1 MRQLLSRLVSGSHEA
16 TAQAAPSVEALE
28 RFLAEAASAA
38 SASAATAAAIYVSA
52 CASGLGPVPL
62 HATRAVPR
70 LMNAAHESAE
80 DRSAPHA
87 REAAVLCLN
96 GAAESGGEAREETRR
111 GVAHSSPP
119 LPLPPLAGMSERLG
133 FAFEPLALPQ
143 LPQIVALVGDRD
155 RKVGEAAVRTLE
167 TVVSCLD
174 PLAALYHGMRTVSWH
189 VKEVCLRTVGRL
201 AARAPGPLGACMPEC
216 VPAVIECLNDSNAKV
231 IPTMLSCV
239 DNPETQSLKAMIVRA
254 LREPSFTLEAVD
266 EILSQTFV
274 NAMDGTSLAFLM
286 PILLRGLRS
295 ETYELVKKAATCAG
309 NMCALIVN
317 GAELAPFL
325 PELNPAL
332 EMALEHSSPAVRAEA
347 ATARDK
353 LLEGVGELQAS
364 ARKGRDV
371 VSELLR
377 TRLADALG
385 AATTPP
391 EVAAHMGSL
400 GTSLLERLFAG
411 KLSTSL
417 LAEAPQR
424 LAAELVP
431 LAVAVGAT
439 SLAEKLPPVCEAAVE
454 AFVEQL
460 PLRAQQVLTSSDG
473 KDYLVDVQNCIL
485 AFAGRVLLKKAD
497 IRFQR
502 GHRYGLIGQNGVGK
516 TTLLNRLSAGD
527 IRGFPPGLN
536 VHYIRHEVVCE
547 DGVDGVLAEVGFT
560 DELRAS
566 EVNNLSGGWKMKLSV
581 AISILHAPELLLLDE
596 PTNHLD
602 RKAVEW
608 LKSHLLSLT
617 GVTMAIVSHDY
628 AFIDEVCTDITHYDN
643 GGHAGKPC
651 RFVYYPMTF
660 RQFQQLRPE
669 IAAGLP
675 ASGKATG
682 AADDGTGYVDPRT
695 GRLIPWGDG
704 AEPSD
709 EGGSESGT
717 GSALS
722 TLSNVEQLVASGSIL
737 PIRFPDPG
745 KPEGIRTYRKPV
757 MTMKDIHFTYEGS
770 ERAIITSASVTVTLG
785 SRVVMLGANG
795 AGKTT
800 LLKLLIGDL
809 EPTEGVGEV
818 WKHHNLRLAYI
829 AQHSLHHLEEYLQ
842 QTPIAYI
849 QERFRQGL
857 DVELSKLKT
866 LALTDDEKAIRD
878 QTGAVKDVVGR
889 QKRGKQVWYEVVKPG
904 RKGEATQWYPLEEIE
919 TQFKPYV
926 LKMVKNYDLKVQAL
940 ESGLAVRPITSAEIL
955 EHLDDFGLGS
965 DLAHG
970 KIKQLSGGQR
980 QRLVICAAFWSKP
993 HLIALDEPTN
1003 YLDNDTLAALTQAL
1017 KGFKGAVVTV
1027 SHNEDFVKEI
1037 SNERWVVAGG
1047 SVTVEQLRDAKAR

>member
-1 MRQLLSRLVSGSHEA
+1 
-16 TAQAAPSVEALE
+16 
-28 RFLAEAASAA
+28 
-38 SASAATAAAIYVSA
+38 
-52 CASGLGPVPL
+52 
-62 HATRAVPR
+62 
-70 LMNAAHESAE
+70 
-80 DRSAPHA
+80 
-87 REAAVLCLN
+87 
-96 GAAESGGEAREETRR
+96 
-111 GVAHSSPP
+111 
-119 LPLPPLAGMSERLG
+119 
-133 FAFEPLALPQ
+133 
-143 LPQIVALVGDRD
+143 
-155 RKVGEAAVRTLE
+155 
-167 TVVSCLD
+167 
-174 PLAALYHGMRTVSWH
+174 
-189 VKEVCLRTVGRL
+189 
-201 AARAPGPLGACMPEC
+201 
-216 VPAVIECLNDSNAKV
+216 
-231 IPTMLSCV
+231 MLSCV

-547 DGVDGVLAEVGFT
+547 DGVDVVAFCMQKAPAGLADAAVRIEGVLAEVGFT

-602 RKAVEW
+602 
-608 LKSHLLSLT
+608 LYS
-617 GVTMAIVSHDY
+617 
-628 AFIDEVCTDITHYDN
+628 ID
-643 GGHAGKPC
+643 
-651 RFVYYPMTF
+651 
-660 RQFQQLRPE
+660 
-669 IAAGLP
+669 
-675 ASGKATG
+675 
-682 AADDGTGYVDPRT
+682 
-695 GRLIPWGDG
+695 
-704 AEPSD
+704 
-709 EGGSESGT
+709 
-717 GSALS
+717 ALS
-722 TLSNVEQLVASGSIL
+722 DAL
-737 PIRFPDPG
+737 
-745 KPEGIRTYRKPV
+745 
-757 MTMKDIHFTYEGS
+757 
-770 ERAIITSASVTVTLG
+770 
-785 SRVVMLGANG
+785 
-795 AGKTT
+795 
-800 LLKLLIGDL
+800 
-809 EPTEGVGEV
+809 
-818 WKHHNLRLAYI
+818 
-829 AQHSLHHLEEYLQ
+829 
-842 QTPIAYI
+842 
-849 QERFRQGL
+849 ERFAGG
-857 DVELSKLKT
+857 
-866 LALTDDEKAIRD
+866 I
-878 QTGAVKDVVGR
+878 
-889 QKRGKQVWYEVVKPG
+889 
-904 RKGEATQWYPLEEIE
+904 
-919 TQFKPYV
+919 V
-926 LKMVKNYDLKVQAL
+926 L
-940 ESGLAVRPITSAEIL
+940 
-955 EHLDDFGLGS
+955 
-965 DLAHG
+965 
-970 KIKQLSGGQR
+970 
-980 QRLVICAAFWSKP
+980 
-993 HLIALDEPTN
+993 
-1003 YLDNDTLAALTQAL
+1003 
-1017 KGFKGAVVTV
+1017 V
-1027 SHNEDFVKEI
+1027 SHNASLLEK
-1037 SNERWVVAGG
+1037 VARDVYIVSGAKR
-1047 SVTVEQLRDAKAR
+1047 TVQRFDGTVDEYLARVLGR

>member
-1 MRQLLSRLVSGSHEA
+1 MEGSDDIIC
-16 TAQAAPSVEALE
+16 PRFSISMGGKAL
-28 RFLAEAASAA
+28 FK
-38 SASAATAAAIYVSA
+38 
-52 CASGLGPVPL
+52 
-62 HATRAVPR
+62 
-70 LMNAAHESAE
+70 
-80 DRSAPHA
+80 DA
-87 REAAVLCLN
+87 R
-96 GAAESGGEAREETRR
+96 
-111 GVAHSSPP
+111 
-119 LPLPPLAGMSERLG
+119 
-133 FAFEPLALPQ
+133 LAL
-143 LPQIVALVGDRD
+143 I
-155 RKVGEAAVRTLE
+155 
-167 TVVSCLD
+167 
-174 PLAALYHGMRTVSWH
+174 H
-189 VKEVCLRTVGRL
+189 
-201 AARAPGPLGACMPEC
+201 
-216 VPAVIECLNDSNAKV
+216 
-231 IPTMLSCV
+231 
-239 DNPETQSLKAMIVRA
+239 
-254 LREPSFTLEAVD
+254 
-266 EILSQTFV
+266 
-274 NAMDGTSLAFLM
+274 
-286 PILLRGLRS
+286 
-295 ETYELVKKAATCAG
+295 
-309 NMCALIVN
+309 
-317 GAELAPFL
+317 
-325 PELNPAL
+325 
-332 EMALEHSSPAVRAEA
+332 
-347 ATARDK
+347 
-353 LLEGVGELQAS
+353 
-364 ARKGRDV
+364 
-371 VSELLR
+371 
-377 TRLADALG
+377 
-385 AATTPP
+385 
-391 EVAAHMGSL
+391 
-400 GTSLLERLFAG
+400 
-411 KLSTSL
+411 
-417 LAEAPQR
+417 
-424 LAAELVP
+424 
-431 LAVAVGAT
+431 
-439 SLAEKLPPVCEAAVE
+439 
-454 AFVEQL
+454 
-460 PLRAQQVLTSSDG
+460 
-473 KDYLVDVQNCIL
+473 
-485 AFAGRVLLKKAD
+485 
-497 IRFQR
+497 
-502 GHRYGLIGQNGVGK
+502 GHRYGLIGPNGCGKSTLMHAIGYGTCEEIKKAIPPNTDILLVEQEVAASDEITALQMVVAADTRRTALLAEARTLERLTDAYNLSLDESNGITPDELEAGGVRYIKEAKLQGDSFAVGA
-516 TTLLNRLSAGD
+516 RLTFEGREVTVLEEKDKDGD
-527 IRGFPPGLN
+527 ITIQDVVRYDEERLN
-536 VHYIRHEVVCE
+536 EVY
-547 DGVDGVLAEVGFT
+547 
-560 DELRAS
+560 DELQDIGADSAEQRAS
-566 EVNNLSGGWKMKLSV
+566 AILSGLQFLEEQKAWPTASFSGGWRMR
-581 AISILHAPELLLLDE
+581 ISLARALFRKPRLLLLDE

-809 EPTEGVGEV
+809 EPTQGVGEV

-993 HLIALDEPTN
+993 HVIALDEPTN
-1003 YLDNDTLAALTQAL
+1003 YLDNDSLAALTQAL

>member
-1 MRQLLSRLVSGSHEA
+1 M
-16 TAQAAPSVEALE
+16 
-28 RFLAEAASAA
+28 
-38 SASAATAAAIYVSA
+38 
-52 CASGLGPVPL
+52 
-62 HATRAVPR
+62 
-70 LMNAAHESAE
+70 
-80 DRSAPHA
+80 
-87 REAAVLCLN
+87 
-96 GAAESGGEAREETRR
+96 
-111 GVAHSSPP
+111 
-119 LPLPPLAGMSERLG
+119 
-133 FAFEPLALPQ
+133 
-143 LPQIVALVGDRD
+143 
-155 RKVGEAAVRTLE
+155 
-167 TVVSCLD
+167 
-174 PLAALYHGMRTVSWH
+174 
-189 VKEVCLRTVGRL
+189 
-201 AARAPGPLGACMPEC
+201 
-216 VPAVIECLNDSNAKV
+216 
-231 IPTMLSCV
+231 
-239 DNPETQSLKAMIVRA
+239 
-254 LREPSFTLEAVD
+254 
-266 EILSQTFV
+266 
-274 NAMDGTSLAFLM
+274 
-286 PILLRGLRS
+286 
-295 ETYELVKKAATCAG
+295 
-309 NMCALIVN
+309 
-317 GAELAPFL
+317 
-325 PELNPAL
+325 
-332 EMALEHSSPAVRAEA
+332 
-347 ATARDK
+347 
-353 LLEGVGELQAS
+353 
-364 ARKGRDV
+364 
-371 VSELLR
+371 
-377 TRLADALG
+377 
-385 AATTPP
+385 
-391 EVAAHMGSL
+391 
-400 GTSLLERLFAG
+400 
-411 KLSTSL
+411 
-417 LAEAPQR
+417 
-424 LAAELVP
+424 
-431 LAVAVGAT
+431 
-439 SLAEKLPPVCEAAVE
+439 
-454 AFVEQL
+454 
-460 PLRAQQVLTSSDG
+460 
-473 KDYLVDVQNCIL
+473 QNIIL
-485 AFAGRVLLKKAD
+485 AFAGRVLLRKAD
-497 IRFQR
+497 VRFER
-502 GHRYGLIGQNGVGK
+502 GHRYGLIGQNGTGK
-516 TTLLNRLSAGD
+516 TTLLNRLAAKD
-527 IRGFPPGLN
+527 INGFPQELRTW
-536 VHYIRHEVVCE
+536 YIRHEVLCD
-547 DGVDGVLAEVGFT
+547 DGIDVRTFLKDKSPAKLAGGGDVDDAFVEATLDQVQFPE
-560 DELRAS
+560 EYRAAF
-566 EVNNLSGGWKMKLSV
+566 VNSLSGGWKMRMSV
-581 AISILHAPELLLLDE
+581 AISIMHEPELLLLDE

-602 RKAVEW
+602 RESIEW
-608 LKSHLLSLT
+608 LTKHLLSLT
-617 GVTMAIVSHDY
+617 GVTMGIVSHDY
-628 AFIDEVCTDITHYDN
+628 DFIDEVCTDVTHYDN
-643 GGHAGKPC
+643 GGQLGKPC

-1027 SHNEDFVKEI
+1027 SENEAFVNEI
-1037 SNERWVVAGG
+1037 SNEKWVVEEAA
-1047 SVTVEQLRDAKAR
+1047 VTLVQLRDAKAR

>member
-1 MRQLLSRLVSGSHEA
+1 
-16 TAQAAPSVEALE
+16 
-28 RFLAEAASAA
+28 
-38 SASAATAAAIYVSA
+38 
-52 CASGLGPVPL
+52 
-62 HATRAVPR
+62 
-70 LMNAAHESAE
+70 
-80 DRSAPHA
+80 
-87 REAAVLCLN
+87 
-96 GAAESGGEAREETRR
+96 
-111 GVAHSSPP
+111 
-119 LPLPPLAGMSERLG
+119 
-133 FAFEPLALPQ
+133 
-143 LPQIVALVGDRD
+143 
-155 RKVGEAAVRTLE
+155 
-167 TVVSCLD
+167 
-174 PLAALYHGMRTVSWH
+174 
-189 VKEVCLRTVGRL
+189 
-201 AARAPGPLGACMPEC
+201 
-216 VPAVIECLNDSNAKV
+216 
-231 IPTMLSCV
+231 
-239 DNPETQSLKAMIVRA
+239 
-254 LREPSFTLEAVD
+254 
-266 EILSQTFV
+266 
-274 NAMDGTSLAFLM
+274 
-286 PILLRGLRS
+286 
-295 ETYELVKKAATCAG
+295 
-309 NMCALIVN
+309 
-317 GAELAPFL
+317 
-325 PELNPAL
+325 
-332 EMALEHSSPAVRAEA
+332 
-347 ATARDK
+347 
-353 LLEGVGELQAS
+353 
-364 ARKGRDV
+364 
-371 VSELLR
+371 
-377 TRLADALG
+377 
-385 AATTPP
+385 
-391 EVAAHMGSL
+391 
-400 GTSLLERLFAG
+400 
-411 KLSTSL
+411 
-417 LAEAPQR
+417 
-424 LAAELVP
+424 
-431 LAVAVGAT
+431 
-439 SLAEKLPPVCEAAVE
+439 
-454 AFVEQL
+454 
-460 PLRAQQVLTSSDG
+460 
-473 KDYLVDVQNCIL
+473 
-485 AFAGRVLLKKAD
+485 
-497 IRFQR
+497 
-502 GHRYGLIGQNGVGK
+502 
-516 TTLLNRLSAGD
+516 
-527 IRGFPPGLN
+527 
-536 VHYIRHEVVCE
+536 
-547 DGVDGVLAEVGFT
+547 
-560 DELRAS
+560 
-566 EVNNLSGGWKMKLSV
+566 MKLSV

-919 TQFKPYV
+919 TQFKP
-926 LKMVKNYDLKVQAL
+926 
-940 ESGLAVRPITSAEIL
+940 
-955 EHLDDFGLGS
+955 
-965 DLAHG
+965 
-970 KIKQLSGGQR
+970 
-980 QRLVICAAFWSKP
+980 
-993 HLIALDEPTN
+993 
-1003 YLDNDTLAALTQAL
+1003 
-1017 KGFKGAVVTV
+1017 
-1027 SHNEDFVKEI
+1027 
-1037 SNERWVVAGG
+1037 
-1047 SVTVEQLRDAKAR
+1047 

>member
-1 MRQLLSRLVSGSHEA
+1 
-16 TAQAAPSVEALE
+16 
-28 RFLAEAASAA
+28 
-38 SASAATAAAIYVSA
+38 
-52 CASGLGPVPL
+52 
-62 HATRAVPR
+62 
-70 LMNAAHESAE
+70 
-80 DRSAPHA
+80 
-87 REAAVLCLN
+87 
-96 GAAESGGEAREETRR
+96 
-111 GVAHSSPP
+111 
-119 LPLPPLAGMSERLG
+119 
-133 FAFEPLALPQ
+133 
-143 LPQIVALVGDRD
+143 
-155 RKVGEAAVRTLE
+155 
-167 TVVSCLD
+167 
-174 PLAALYHGMRTVSWH
+174 
-189 VKEVCLRTVGRL
+189 
-201 AARAPGPLGACMPEC
+201 
-216 VPAVIECLNDSNAKV
+216 
-231 IPTMLSCV
+231 
-239 DNPETQSLKAMIVRA
+239 
-254 LREPSFTLEAVD
+254 
-266 EILSQTFV
+266 
-274 NAMDGTSLAFLM
+274 M

-547 DGVDGVLAEVGFT
+547 DGVDVVAFCMQKAPAGLADAAVRIEGVLAEVGFT

-596 PTNHLD
+596 PTNHVD
-602 RKAVEW
+602 VHGVAW
-608 LKSHLLSLT
+608 LTKYVQDLS
-617 GVTMAIVSHDY
+617 GKEISSMIVSHDS
-628 AFIDEVCTDITHYDN
+628 AFLDAVAQDMCHYEKN
-643 GGHAGKPC
+643 RKLKVYKGNLSE
-651 RFVYYPMTF
+651 FVKIMPEAKAYYE
-660 RQFQQLRPE
+660 LASE
-669 IAAGLP
+669 NIAF
-675 ASGKATG
+675 S
-682 AADDGTGYVDPRT
+682 
-695 GRLIPWGDG
+695 
-704 AEPSD
+704 
-709 EGGSESGT
+709 
-717 GSALS
+717 
-722 TLSNVEQLVASGSIL
+722 
-737 PIRFPDPG
+737 FPDPG
-745 KPEGIRTYRKPV
+745 MLEGVTSRTKALIK
-757 MTMKDIHFTYEGS
+757 MKDVYFKYPTREVNTLNQI
-770 ERAIITSASVTVTLG
+770 SVQVSMA
-785 SRVVMLGANG
+785 SRVAVIGVNG
-795 AGKTT
+795 AGKST
-800 LLKLLIGDL
+800 LIKLMVGEIEPNEGEG
-809 EPTEGVGEV
+809 EPTIVR
-818 WKHHNLRLAYI
+818 HPNMRLAYV
-829 AQHSLHHLEEYLQ
+829 AQHAFHHIENHLE
-842 QTPIAYI
+842 QTPVNYI
-849 QERFRQGL
+849 EWRFAGGMDREGL
-857 DVELSKLKT
+857 ASNHLDLTEEEELLVDKKPGQVGMLRSRRKGKKGHEYEVCWFGHKEGDETQWMNKDMLLRFKWT
-866 LALTDDEKAIRD
+866 DNADKKKPVYDCAGALTKLMMGVDERIAFEQSGIATKKLTALNI
-878 QTGAVKDVVGR
+878 
-889 QKRGKQVWYEVVKPG
+889 QK
-904 RKGEATQWYPLEEIE
+904 
-919 TQFKPYV
+919 
-926 LKMVKNYDLKVQAL
+926 
-940 ESGLAVRPITSAEIL
+940 
-955 EHLDDFGLGS
+955 HLDNFNLEMQFGTYS
-965 DLAHG
+965 
-970 KIKQLSGGQR
+970 KIGALSGGQKVKVV
-980 QRLVICAAFWSKP
+980 LAAAMWMEP
-993 HLIALDEPTN
+993 HIIILDEPTN
-1003 YLDNDTLAALTQAL
+1003 FLDRDSLGALATAVKNYAGGCIIISHQREFYSALCPEVWSVVDGRCTVSGSEWMDAAEKARKKAEKEAAKNASLTKEDKFDAFGNKIEEKQAL
-1017 KGFKGAVVTV
+1017 KKIPKSELKKLKKRVAEMRKAGQEVYTDEEV
-1027 SHNEDFVKEI
+1027 EKEGYEPI
-1037 SNERWVVAGG
+1037 V
-1047 SVTVEQLRDAKAR
+1047 